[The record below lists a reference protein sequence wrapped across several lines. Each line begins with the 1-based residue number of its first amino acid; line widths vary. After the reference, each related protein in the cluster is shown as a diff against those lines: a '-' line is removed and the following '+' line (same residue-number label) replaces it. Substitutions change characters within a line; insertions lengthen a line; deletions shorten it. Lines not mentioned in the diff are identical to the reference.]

1 MADNVTLDIM
11 SGGDSCAADD
21 IGGIK
26 FQRIKLIHG
35 ADGVNDGDVS
45 SANPLPVAVKS
56 VVPGTAATNLGKA
69 EDAAHSSG
77 DTGVMALGVRNV
89 NFTELT
95 SAEGDYSPIAV
106 DQFGRPMTLSYV
118 RGDTSHDTAD
128 AGEPVKIGHKAIA
141 HGSNPT
147 AVAAGDRTDSYANR
161 HGIPFVIAG
170 HPNIITLEAAYTAA
184 QTDTAIIS
192 ASAGT
197 KIVVTN
203 IQILADNANSVDVGA
218 RVGFGA
224 ANTPTTTGVVA
235 THPGIAPGSGISR
248 GDGSGIIGIGADGED
263 LRITS
268 EVPTGGS
275 IRVLVSYYTIES

>member
-21 IGGIK
+21 IAGIK
-26 FQRIKLIHG
+26 FQRIKLVHG

-45 SANPLPVAVKS
+45 TANPLPTRLYFGTVAAS
-56 VVPGTAATNLGKA
+56 VGAGAVGTGVQRITLASDDPAVAALQIMDDWDN
-69 EDAAHSSG
+69 AASDGASVSG
-77 DTGVMALGVRNV
+77 DVA
-89 NFTELT
+89 
-95 SAEGDYSPIAV
+95 
-106 DQFGRPMTLSYV
+106 
-118 RGDTSHDTAD
+118 HDAAD
-128 AGEPVKIGHKAIA
+128 AGEPVKIGYKAIA
-141 HGSNPT
+141 HGANPT
-147 AVAAGDRTDSYANR
+147 AVAENDRTNGYANR
-161 HGIPFVIAG
+161 HGIPFVMGG
-170 HPNIITLEAAYTAA
+170 HPNIVTLEAAYTAA
-184 QTDTAIIS
+184 QTDAAIIT
-192 ASAGT
+192 AGAGT

-203 IQILADNANSVDVGA
+203 IQILADNANTVDVGA